1 MPKHNIHNFV
11 NKLLFGRKF
20 EKVDKTL
27 DYSVRFLGPS
37 HRKVFHDY
45 FTGPLVGIIVTKSLS
60 GIAAAFV
67 HINLDKI
74 CTNNKGIEK
83 LLKNLS
89 NKHSRNRRA

>member
-45 FTGPLVGIIVTKSLS
+45 LTGPLVGAVVTQNLG
-60 GIAAAFV
+60 GIAAAVV
-67 HINLDKI
+67 HISLDKF
-74 CTNNKGIEK
+74 CTNNKSFEK

-89 NKHSRNRRA
+89 NRHHRNRRV